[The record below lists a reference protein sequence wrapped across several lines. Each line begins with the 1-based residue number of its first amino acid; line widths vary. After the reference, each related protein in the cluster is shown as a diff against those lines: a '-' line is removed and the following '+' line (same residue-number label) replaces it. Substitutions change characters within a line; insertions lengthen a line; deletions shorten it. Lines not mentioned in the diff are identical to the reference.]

1 MELSAA
7 ITLAL
12 GVAWASGLNLYAAV
26 ATLGLLGVT
35 GNLDLPPDLELLQ
48 HPVVI
53 AAAGFMYCVEFVA
66 DKIPGVDS
74 TWDTLHTFIRIP
86 AGAALAAGAVGDV
99 SPEIQLAAFLLG
111 GGVAA
116 GSHAVKA
123 GTRILINTSPE
134 PFSNWTAS
142 VVEDGL
148 VIGGVTLV
156 ALNPT
161 LFLVMLAIFIALAIW
176 LMPKIIRGI
185 KRLWDKLYNMIRRDN
200 KVPKITLRPGNEDR
214 TKLDPPPPFIQK

>member
-12 GVAWASGLNLYAAV
+12 GAAWASGLNLYAAI
-26 ATLGLLGVT
+26 ATLGVLGVT
-35 GNLDLPPDLELLQ
+35 GNLDLPPDLQLLQ

-86 AGAALAAGAVGDV
+86 AGAALAAGAIGDV
-99 SPEIQLAAFLLG
+99 STEIQLAAFLLG
-111 GGVAA
+111 GGIAA

-123 GTRILINTSPE
+123 GSRILINTSPE

-161 LFLVMLAIFIALAIW
+161 VFLIVLAVFVALAIW
-176 LMPKIIRGI
+176 LMPKIFRGI
-185 KRLWDKLYNMIRRDN
+185 KRLWDKLYNMFRREE
-200 KVPKITLRPGNEDR
+200 KVPKITLRPGNDEPA
-214 TKLDPPPPFIQK
+214 KLDPPPPFIEK

>member
-26 ATLGLLGVT
+26 ATLGILGVT
-35 GNLDLPPDLELLQ
+35 GNLDLPPDLQLLQ

-99 SPEIQLAAFLLG
+99 NPAIQIAAFLLG

-161 LFLVMLAIFIALAIW
+161 LFLVLLAIFIALAIW

>member
-26 ATLGLLGVT
+26 ATLGILGVT
-35 GNLDLPPDLELLQ
+35 GNLDLPPDLQLLQ

-99 SPEIQLAAFLLG
+99 NPAIQLAAFLLG

-161 LFLVMLAIFIALAIW
+161 LFLVLLVIFIALAIW

>member
-26 ATLGLLGVT
+26 ATLGILGVT
-35 GNLDLPPDLELLQ
+35 GNLDLPPDLQLLQ

-99 SPEIQLAAFLLG
+99 SPEIQLAALLLG
-111 GGVAA
+111 CGVAA

-123 GTRILINTSPE
+123 GMRILINTSPE

-161 LFLVMLAIFIALAIW
+161 VFLILLAIFVALSIW
-176 LMPKIIRGI
+176 LMPKIFRGI
-185 KRLWDKLYNMIRRDN
+185 KRLWDKLHNMLRRDN
-200 KVPKITLRPGNEDR
+200 KVPKITLRPGNDDR

>member
-26 ATLGLLGVT
+26 ATLGILGAT
-35 GNLDLPPDLELLQ
+35 GNLDLPPDLQLLQ

-99 SPEIQLAAFLLG
+99 SPEIQIAAFLLG

-161 LFLVMLAIFIALAIW
+161 LFLILLAIFIALAIW

-185 KRLWDKLYNMIRRDN
+185 KRLWDKIYNMLRRN
-200 KVPKITLRPGNEDR
+200 KEVPKITLRPGNDDR

>member
-7 ITLAL
+7 FTLAL

-26 ATLGLLGVT
+26 ATLGILGVT
-35 GNLDLPPDLELLQ
+35 GNLDLPPDLQLLQ

-99 SPEIQLAAFLLG
+99 NPAIQLAAFLLG

-161 LFLVMLAIFIALAIW
+161 LFLVLLVIFIALAIW

>member
-26 ATLGLLGVT
+26 ATLGILGVT
-35 GNLDLPPDLELLQ
+35 GNLDLPPDLQLLQ

-99 SPEIQLAAFLLG
+99 NPAIQIAAFLLG

-161 LFLVMLAIFIALAIW
+161 LFLVLLVIFIALAIW

>member
-26 ATLGLLGVT
+26 ATLGILGVT
-35 GNLDLPPDLELLQ
+35 GNLDLPPDLQILQ

-66 DKIPGVDS
+66 DKIHGVDS
-74 TWDTLHTFIRIP
+74 TWDTLHTFIRVP
-86 AGAALAAGAVGDV
+86 AGAALAAGAVGEV
-99 SPEIQLAAFLLG
+99 SPEVQIAALLLG

-123 GTRILINTSPE
+123 GSRILINTSPE

-142 VVEDGL
+142 VIEDGI
-148 VIGGVTLV
+148 VIGGVVLA
-156 ALNPT
+156 ALNPIV
-161 LFLVMLAIFIALAIW
+161 FLVLLAIFIALAIW

-185 KRLWDKLYNMIRRDN
+185 KRLWDKLYNMVRRN
-200 KVPKITLRPGNEDR
+200 KEVPKIILRPGNDDR

>member
-26 ATLGLLGVT
+26 ATLGILGVT
-35 GNLDLPPDLELLQ
+35 GNLDLPPDLQLLQ

-86 AGAALAAGAVGDV
+86 AGAALAAGAVDDV
-99 SPEIQLAAFLLG
+99 SPEVQLAAFLLG

-148 VIGGVTLV
+148 VIGGLTLV

-161 LFLVMLAIFIALAIW
+161 IFLVLFVIFIALAIW

-185 KRLWDKLYNMIRRDN
+185 KRLWDKIYNMLRRN
-200 KVPKITLRPGNEDR
+200 KEAPQITLRPGNDDR
-214 TKLDPPPPFIQK
+214 TKLNPPPPFIPK

>member
-35 GNLDLPPDLELLQ
+35 GNLDLPPDLQLLQ

-53 AAAGFMYCVEFVA
+53 AAAGFMYCVEFIA

-86 AGAALAAGAVGDV
+86 AGAALAAGAVGDI
-99 SPEIQLAAFLLG
+99 SPEVQLAALLLG
-111 GGVAA
+111 GGIAA

-148 VIGGVTLV
+148 VIGGVTLI

-161 LFLVMLAIFIALAIW
+161 VFLVLFVIFIALAIW

-185 KRLWDKLYNMIRRDN
+185 KRLWDKIYNMLRRGN

>member
-12 GVAWASGLNLYAAV
+12 GAAWASGLNLYAAV

-35 GNLDLPPDLELLQ
+35 GNLDLPPDLQILQ
-48 HPVVI
+48 HPIVI
-53 AAAGFMYCVEFVA
+53 AAAGFMYFVEFVA
-66 DKIPGVDS
+66 DKVPGVDS

-99 SPEIQLAAFLLG
+99 STPVQLAAILLG
-111 GGVAA
+111 GGVTAGTHALKA
-116 GSHAVKA
+116 GS
-123 GTRILINTSPE
+123 RILINTSPE
-134 PFSNWTAS
+134 PFSNWGAS

-148 VIGGVTLV
+148 VIGGVTLI

-161 LFLVMLAIFIALAIW
+161 IFLILLGIFVAIAIW
-176 LMPKIIRGI
+176 LLPKIVRGI
-185 KRLWDKLYNMIRRDN
+185 KRLWDKLYNLVRRDQ
-200 KVPKITLRPGNEDR
+200 KVPKITLRPGNSDNQ
-214 TKLDPPPPFIQK
+214 KVDPPPPIAPR

>member
-1 MELSAA
+1 VINGTSTA

-26 ATLGLLGVT
+26 ATLGILGFT
-35 GNLDLPPDLELLQ
+35 GNLDLPQDLMLLH
-48 HPVVI
+48 HPMVI
-53 AAAGFMYCVEFVA
+53 AAAGLMYCVEFVA

-111 GGVAA
+111 GSVAA
-116 GSHAVKA
+116 GSHAIKA
-123 GTRILINTSPE
+123 GTRILINISPE
-134 PFSNWTAS
+134 PFSNWTVS

-148 VIGGVTLV
+148 VIGGITLI
-156 ALNPT
+156 ALNHT
-161 LFLVMLAIFIALAIW
+161 VFLVLLAFFLALSIMKTGPHSTRHC
-176 LMPKIIRGI
+176 LLSRSD
-185 KRLWDKLYNMIRRDN
+185 L
-200 KVPKITLRPGNEDR
+200 TLID
-214 TKLDPPPPFIQK
+214 